1 MEASCSGRCLDA
13 ESFTFTRHRSSF
25 GHLSAAPL
33 RSANLHQAG
42 THLEARALLCCS
54 RKSVGQKLQQQS
66 DKGNSRRQVSC
77 AAAPAVEIIS
87 SGEVAD
93 VEEIEGLR
101 VVMNE
106 YKRPMVEYLIKWKV
120 QPHILAIQSH
130 ICSNI

>member
-13 ESFTFTRHRSSF
+13 ESFTSSRHGSSF
-25 GHLSAAPL
+25 RHLSAAPL
-33 RSANLHQAG
+33 CSANLRQA
-42 THLEARALLCCS
+42 THLEARALLSCS
-54 RKSVGQKLQQQS
+54 RIAKVQRVQQQS
-66 DKGNSRRQVSC
+66 DKAYSRRQVSC

-87 SGEVAD
+87 LGEVVD

-120 QPHILAIQSH
+120 QPHILAF
-130 ICSNI
+130 